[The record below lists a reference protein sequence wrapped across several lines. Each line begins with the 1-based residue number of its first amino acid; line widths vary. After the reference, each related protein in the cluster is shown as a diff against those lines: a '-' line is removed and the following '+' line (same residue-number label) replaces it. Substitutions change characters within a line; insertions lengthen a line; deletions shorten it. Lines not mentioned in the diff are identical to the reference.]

1 MLIYLLRLLQDTLKK
16 SFAVLIGYRPFWDV
30 PQYLC
35 LTCDTS
41 SKPLS
46 FMENVGVFLVER
58 SIFRQKKLILFKL
71 FNLFATN
78 SRAKLIYSIFIQPLF
93 RVEGKRSYWPVNSH
107 LWSQIFHDINETR
120 WHFLILHFHC
130 KDRSWALHIHFFAKE
145 VTWPIH
151 RPPCRDCSLNW
162 RNWLDTEI
170 YRIADWL
177 GQSFGHQNK

>member
-35 LTCDTS
+35 LTGDTS
-41 SKPLS
+41 SKPLFLWKMS
-46 FMENVGVFLVER
+46 AFFVFNDPFSDKR
-58 SIFRQKKLILFKL
+58 
-71 FNLFATN
+71 NLFYSNCLICLRQIPGLSWYTAFLFSLDFVLKGKGAIGQLIATFE
-78 SRAKLIYSIFIQPLF
+78 AKFSTISLKLDDIFWYYIFIVKIDP
-93 RVEGKRSYWPVNSH
+93 EHY
-107 LWSQIFHDINETR
+107 IYI
-120 WHFLILHFHC
+120 
-130 KDRSWALHIHFFAKE
+130 FFAKE